1 MVIHC
6 ARVMNQH
13 IPVLLPQVIESL
25 RPGEAS
31 VTRLIDGTV
40 GGGGHSYALLNAGID
55 EILAIDRDEHA
66 ISQARRR
73 LAAYGDQV
81 SYHHGNYLEMR
92 DAVAALGWDSADAIL
107 LDLGLSSL
115 QLDDPGRGFSFRF
128 DAPLDMR
135 FDTSV
140 DSPTASDVV
149 NGWPEA
155 ELADIFHHYGEERHA
170 RRIARAIVERRPI
183 SSARELA
190 ERVAS
195 AVPAQARRASKIHP
209 ATKTFQALRIAV
221 NQELEAIEAVIPIA
235 VDLLRSG
242 GRLAVITFHSLEDRL
257 VKRAFKRLATNVVSP
272 PGMASITARP
282 ATVRLVTR
290 KPIVPYRNELKDNPR
305 SRSAK
310 LRAIEKL

>member
-1 MVIHC
+1 M
-6 ARVMNQH
+6 AKLH
-13 IPVLLPQVIESL
+13 IPVLLPEVLEAL
-25 RPGEAS
+25 RPADPM
-31 VTRLIDGTV
+31 VMRLIDGTV

-55 EILAIDRDEHA
+55 EILAIDRDERA

-73 LAAYGDQV
+73 LATYGNSV
-81 SYHHGNYLEMR
+81 SYHHGSYLEMR
-92 DAVAALGWDSADAIL
+92 DAVEAMSWDSADVIL

-140 DSPTASDVV
+140 DSPTAYDVV
-149 NGWPEA
+149 NGWPETA
-155 ELADIFHHYGEERHA
+155 LAGMLHHFGEERHA
-170 RRIARAIVERRPI
+170 RRIARAIVKRRPF
-183 SSARELA
+183 SSARDLA
-190 ERVAS
+190 DLVAR
-195 AVPAQARRASKIHP
+195 AVPPPARRASKIHP
-209 ATKTFQALRIAV
+209 ATRTFQALRITV
-221 NQELEAIEAVIPIA
+221 NQELEGIEAVIPIA

-257 VKRAFKRLATNVVSP
+257 VKQAFKQLAANVVSP
-272 PGMASITARP
+272 PGMASIEARP
-282 ATVRLVTR
+282 ATVKLLTR
-290 KPIVPYRNELKDNPR
+290 KPIMPDSNELKVNPR